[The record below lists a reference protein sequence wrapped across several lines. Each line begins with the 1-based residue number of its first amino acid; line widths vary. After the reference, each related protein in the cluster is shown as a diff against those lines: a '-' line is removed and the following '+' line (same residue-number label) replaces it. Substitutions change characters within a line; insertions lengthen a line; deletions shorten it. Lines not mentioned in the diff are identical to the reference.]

1 LHFSA
6 CNAIDGLVWE
16 RVKASKMSSPVCNN
30 SMYIES
36 LQRHNV
42 FFKIIYARQTMNK
55 LKISQIKNRSAGY
68 YAVGIV
74 VFSAF
79 FGILAV
85 IMELVNRNS

>member
-1 LHFSA
+1 
-6 CNAIDGLVWE
+6 
-16 RVKASKMSSPVCNN
+16 
-30 SMYIES
+30 
-36 LQRHNV
+36 
-42 FFKIIYARQTMNK
+42 MNK